1 MMRSTRSPS
10 ERPRRARAL
19 RHESG
24 PGATP
29 LTEAEHTSEDTCPSE
44 SERGAATAE
53 FVMVS
58 ALLVLLTMLILQL
71 AFLVHVRNT
80 LIDAAST
87 GARLGVLHDR
97 TPQDGAER
105 TAELIGGSITEAHA
119 EDISYEYVPAGE
131 GRSLRITVRTQVP
144 LLGPYLGAG
153 ALEVSG
159 NAYEFD

>member
-1 MMRSTRSPS
+1 
-10 ERPRRARAL
+10 
-19 RHESG
+19 
-24 PGATP
+24 
-29 LTEAEHTSEDTCPSE
+29 
-44 SERGAATAE
+44 
-53 FVMVS
+53 MVS

-105 TAELIGGSITEAHA
+105 TAELISGSITEAHA

>member
-1 MMRSTRSPS
+1 MPSTRSLS
-10 ERPRRARAL
+10 ERSRRARAL
-19 RHESG
+19 RHI
-24 PGATP
+24 PGAAP
-29 LTEAEHTSEDTCPSE
+29 RGGADHDAEDTRRSAD
-44 SERGAATAE
+44 ERGAATAE

-97 TPQDGAER
+97 TPQDGAQR
-105 TAELIGGSITEAHA
+105 TAELISGSITEAHA

>member
-1 MMRSTRSPS
+1 MPSTRSPS
-10 ERPRRARAL
+10 EQSRRARAL
-19 RHESG
+19 NHEHT
-24 PGATP
+24 PEATHSP
-29 LTEAEHTSEDTCPSE
+29 EAEHRPCHKHGSEA
-44 SERGAATAE
+44 ERGAATAE

-58 ALLVLLTMLILQL
+58 ALLVLLTMLIMQL

-80 LIDAAST
+80 LIDAASS

-97 TPQDGAER
+97 TPEDGAER
-105 TAELIGGSITEAHA
+105 AAELISGSITEAHA